1 MDYQRVV
8 ETFLFGSDQI
18 CYLIPFLVFLPTT
31 LTVFRDF
38 LYGDITSFVV
48 DTSTP
53 RSFSSLVTRSL
64 LSVTIMKGNN
74 SPTRIDMAGQKS
86 KSRAQTRPDLER
98 GMNSTPPRK
107 QKPSPTKTIPMTPD
121 TPQRVVIDVNGNGN
135 RGGGR

>member
-8 ETFLFGSDQI
+8 ETFLFGSYQI
-18 CYLIPFLVFLPTT
+18 CYLIPFLVFLPTFFFS
-31 LTVFRDF
+31 VFSVKKLPR
-38 LYGDITSFVV
+38 LFVV

-121 TPQRVVIDVNGNGN
+121 TPQRVVIDVNGHGN

>member
-18 CYLIPFLVFLPTT
+18 CYLIPFLVFLPTFFFS
-31 LTVFRDF
+31 VFRF
-38 LYGDITSFVV
+38 SVTLPRLFVV

-98 GMNSTPPRK
+98 GMNSTPRK